1 MAVLSGAVTTILQL
15 LLGSVEAGLLEK
27 PVAHARGQRA
37 VPQGVAF
44 LGAGP
49 VMSVVGINSVKAVVI
64 TAGLLFL
71 SAHYLTTVS

>member
-37 VPQGVAF
+37 VSQGVAC

-49 VMSVVGINSVKAVVI
+49 VMSVVRINYVKAAVI

-71 SAHYLTTVS
+71 SAH

>member
-15 LLGSVEAGLLEK
+15 LLGSVEADLLEK

-37 VPQGVAF
+37 VSQGVAF

-71 SAHYLTTVS
+71 SAH